1 MKKTGLMATSL
12 ALATL
17 ASLASAPAHAW
28 QQETHRRIVLD
39 AVTFMKNNPGST
51 NYNKLVAGVTRAG
64 YTIDQFATA
73 LGQGAYDVDDFADTY
88 ICGATTGNCQMAPVW
103 GLGSGIV
110 KYTSYWHFQNH
121 TAGKDVH
128 GNPFGGYNYA
138 KLTVAG
144 DIDKLA
150 ASWLYGDYLDDG
162 AGGNGGWFGDG
173 TKYNSYGLT
182 EAHYRFG
189 GVSSNSQYADFETM
203 PFQPIDNLGQYWFQQ
218 FLAQPSAQT
227 LGFTLHTTDL
237 LQPHHTW
244 TTSANNHAS
253 WEQWVQDYYDTEHL
267 NDPAL
272 VAAAMAD
279 FTPVAPAAVDIRPLL
294 TQGGTYSYA
303 NGGIVLS
310 STDQNDRRRVGQ
322 QMIPHAI
329 AMVVHVLNR
338 AAERLAN

>member
-1 MKKTGLMATSL
+1 MKTVLTAASL
-12 ALATL
+12 TL
-17 ASLASAPAHAW
+17 AFLASTPAQAW
-28 QQETHRRIVLD
+28 QQETHRQIVLD
-39 AVTFMKNNPGST
+39 AVNYMKSNPSTT

-64 YTIDQFATA
+64 YTIDQFASA

-88 ICGATTGNCQMAPVW
+88 ICGATTGDCQLAPVW
-103 GLGSGIV
+103 GAGASIV

-121 TAGKDVH
+121 TSGKDVH

-138 KLTVAG
+138 KLGMAG
-144 DIDKLA
+144 DIDNLA
-150 ASWLYGDYLDDG
+150 AGWLYGDYLDDG
-162 AGGNGGWFGDG
+162 SGGLKGWFGDSS
-173 TKYNSYGLT
+173 KYNSYGMT

-203 PFQPIDNLGQYWFQQ
+203 PFQPIDNLGQYWWQQ
-218 FLAQPSAQT
+218 FLAQPTAQS
-227 LGFTLHTTDL
+227 LGFVMHTTDL

-244 TTSANNHAS
+244 ATSAHNHSS
-253 WEQWVQDYYDTEHL
+253 WEQWVLDNYKTQNL

-272 VAAAMAD
+272 VRAALAD
-279 FTPVAPAAVDIRPLL
+279 FTALAPTAVDIRGLL

-310 STDQNDRRRVGQ
+310 STDQADRARVAK
-322 QMIPHAI
+322 MMVPHSI
-329 AMVVHVLNR
+329 AMVVHILNR